1 MAKQLLG
8 RVAMDFKGEFNSSFA
23 YEKLDVVVYEGCSY
37 CALKETK
44 GNLPTNEEFFT
55 LLVRKPVEGLDYFTE
70 DEKEEF
76 VSRITDDANS
86 LFNQNV
92 ESKTREFNTNH
103 QDKVNDFN
111 SNYDTKLSSFDSN
124 YDSKV
129 KSFNNNVSNQTTTFN
144 ENVVEKQKEFD
155 DNVTNQTET
164 FNTNTTNKIN
174 EYDTNASNKLNDY
187 NSNDTVKLK
196 AYNDNTSTKVE
207 EYNTNANNKV
217 EEFNTNAE
225 KKTNEFNSTANA
237 QKITN
242 LSNEFYRVKDEVL
255 ETGEASDTFIHLED
269 SSMSELQELEI
280 EGVCQQEIT
289 NGINLLPEVA
299 DKSTRTSGGVTLT
312 FSENN
317 KMNLNGTTADKS
329 IYFDMKLKE
338 TISLTKDVYVHIRNN
353 VGNGNVAIAL
363 LLDNSQK
370 GWHSLSDINT
380 ISNLTDIKSDE
391 FEVNTLRLF
400 INPNQTV
407 DVTLQPSLENTSN
420 TTNYEPY
427 TGGEGNASP
436 NPEYPQEI
444 KTITENFNL
453 TSCNKNLFNKDDMSM
468 YLQSLVPD
476 NNGLIV
482 SGSTNTSTSSNFIK
496 SIILRCKPNTI
507 YTISKLADKTFYIY
521 DCEKYPDLGYQ
532 MRVVLN
538 NQPNFSNYTFVTGSN
553 AKYIVFKFFNTWAN
567 ESYSYEDEVA
577 SVQIERKDIA
587 TSLEKYLQSRIL
599 ISLPKGEFLG
609 KLDDTYKDTL
619 KIVYNEDEGQYHLI
633 LNKVIK
639 THEIN
644 DTAVI
649 NEVKEGFYIGTYS
662 WNVVKKGP
670 TLTKYFTTYTSYQ
683 EYVKMNNGAGFLYD
697 VPQFYIKMNG
707 ISTANEL
714 KSWLSTHPF
723 LVYYATTTPYTIDL
737 GPIEMPLSY
746 NEVTNIFTDNDLL
759 PKINVKYYRNFKQTI
774 KNLND
779 NIDGIKND
787 YVKNSDVA
795 SSSKAGILKIGNGCY
810 LKSNTLTASVYNYD
824 AYQTRGNEFF
834 ISKGTLEN
842 VLEAKLS
849 ELKSELGVSTTG
861 EREETE

>member
-92 ESKTREFNTNH
+92 ESKTKEFNTNH

-111 SNYDTKLSSFDSN
+111 NNYDTKLSSFNSN

-129 KSFNNNVSNQTTTFN
+129 KSFDNNVNNQTTTFN

-164 FNTNTTNKIN
+164 FNTNATNKIN
-174 EYDTNASNKLNDY
+174 EYDTDAIKKLNDY
-187 NSNDTVKLK
+187 NSNDNDKLK
-196 AYNDNTSTKVE
+196 AYNDNASTKVE
-207 EYNTNANNKV
+207 EYNANANNKV

-225 KKTNEFNSTANA
+225 EKTNEFNSTANA
-237 QKITN
+237 QKITS

-280 EGVCQQEIT
+280 EGVCQQKTT

-299 DKSTRTSGGVTLT
+299 DKSARTSGGVTLT

-407 DVTLQPSLENTSN
+407 DVTLQPSLEYAPDITEF
-420 TTNYEPY
+420 EPY
-427 TGGEGNASP
+427 TGGNASP
-436 NPEYPQEI
+436 NPEYPQKI

-453 TSCNKNLFNKDDMSM
+453 TSCGKNLLNTNAFVEITNPNEKVWTSLDGITSF
-468 YLQSLVPD
+468 YSQSKIEISEVFC
-476 NNGLIV
+476 NFKAGRTYAI
-482 SGSTNTSTSSNFIK
+482 SIKESSNIYGSPQFVTLDGTRVVTQLEATSK
-496 SIILRCKPNTI
+496 I
-507 YTISKLADKTFYIY
+507 YTATENVRVYPRYRNELANTPSKLILQVEEAPSQTTFEEYISSQITANI
-521 DCEKYPDLGYQ
+521 PD
-532 MRVVLN
+532 
-538 NQPNFSNYTFVTGSN
+538 
-553 AKYIVFKFFNTWAN
+553 
-567 ESYSYEDEVA
+567 
-577 SVQIERKDIA
+577 
-587 TSLEKYLQSRIL
+587 
-599 ISLPKGEFLG
+599 GEFIG

-707 ISTANEL
+707 ISNANEL

-723 LVYYATTTPYTIDL
+723 LVYYATATPYTIDL

-746 NEVTNIFTDNDLL
+746 NEVTNIFTDSDLL
-759 PKINVKYYRNFKQTI
+759 PKINAKYYRNFKQTI

-842 VLEAKLS
+842 VLKAKIS
-849 ELKSELGVSTTG
+849 ELKSELGVSTTD
-861 EREETE
+861 ESEETE